1 MCKACLFCIYPV
13 SAAVCTVLF
22 PEQRNTTDALTAR
35 PPSNPSA
42 RAQGGPNPHLQR
54 DPLSRKICALYLGL
68 CICLGFG
75 PECKTGCNL
84 DNFRVICSA
93 DRL

>member
-1 MCKACLFCIYPV
+1 MCEACLFCIYPL

-22 PEQRNTTDALTAR
+22 PEHRNTADALTAR

-42 RAQGGPNPHLQR
+42 RARGAPHVHIRKDTLSLLRYVLRACTCLAFGAKSETGGDLDGFR
-54 DPLSRKICALYLGL
+54 LICY
-68 CICLGFG
+68 
-75 PECKTGCNL
+75 
-84 DNFRVICSA
+84 A